1 MLSPEFDFLRLS
13 YRPDLQVLFMRW
25 GRPVSTQEHKAG
37 YGAALELART
47 SGSGWWLVDL
57 RSRGLA
63 SSEDFAWI
71 LANFRPQIAAIL
83 PTTSRRIAYL
93 VTPYHADLIRERLA
107 TLEPTYPVAVQQ
119 SAAIRVFT
127 EEQLA
132 QRWLHTGAV

>member
-1 MLSPEFDFLRLS
+1 MLSPDSDFLRLS

-25 GRPVSTQEHKAG
+25 SRAVSSQEHKAG

-47 SGSGWWLVDL
+47 SGAGWWLVDL

-71 LANFRPQIAAIL
+71 LANFRTQMAATL

-107 TLEPTYPVAVQQ
+107 LLEPTYSVAVQQ

-127 EEQLA
+127 EEQRA
-132 QRWLHTGAV
+132 QQWLHSGTI